1 MSADDLACQQLVEL
15 LSDHLDGAL
24 SADDQRRVV
33 AHLSQC
39 DGCGAALEQMRETIR
54 VAGAL
59 REDRVAE
66 PERER
71 VRQAFRSWQE
81 ATRPTA

>member
-15 LSDHLDGAL
+15 LSDHLDGTL

-33 AHLSQC
+33 AHLSAC
-39 DGCGAALEQMRETIR
+39 GGCTAALEQMRETIR

-59 REDRVAE
+59 TEDRVPE

-81 ATRPTA
+81 RMPPTA